1 MSRLVKFLIIIFLS
15 FNLLFVTFLFYPT
28 QRLFNQ
34 FKPTETVKIVDRHE
48 ALLYEVLNEKGRQTF
63 LSLSDI
69 PQSLQDAFIAV
80 EDRRFYE
87 HSGVD
92 FQSILRAIW
101 QNISAGEVVSGG
113 STITQQLAR
122 NMIGINK
129 ERTFF
134 QKIKESLL
142 ALKVSRFTD
151 KDTVFEMYLN
161 SIYFGGLAYGVE
173 AASQQYF
180 DKSAAHLDLAESAF
194 LAGLPQAPNR
204 FNPYRHFEEAKERQE
219 AVLLAMLDSQMI
231 TKSSFDQSISEF
243 LNIRSSSFNKRAPHF
258 VDYVLSNGGPDGG
271 PNSGV
276 VRTTLDL
283 GLQEKIDAVVY
294 SDLTFLE
301 HYNITNAAVVVMDAK
316 TGEILVMLGGKDYSD
331 ESIQGQVNVATSLRQ
346 PGSSIKPLVYATAF
360 EKGWDA
366 SIIITDEPVHFETV
380 DGLPYSPKNFDL
392 IYHGE
397 VTAAE
402 ALAQSLNV
410 PAVKTLEFVGLEN
423 FLVMA
428 ERFGISTFTQSPD
441 YYGLA
446 LALGSGEVQLLELVN
461 AYATFANHGNRPL
474 IRSIKIENLNL
485 AYRQAGS
492 KFEKNSKSQNSNIN
506 VISPKTAQLISS
518 ILSSNALRMP
528 AFGEENPLHF
538 SFSVAAKTGTT
549 RNFRDNWTVGYTD
562 DYVVGVWV
570 GNAKGDVME
579 GVSGISG
586 AGPIFHKIMNL
597 LHEATGTSLTVKP
610 LKIEVSSRVDV
621 PDQFRIISPFANDL
635 FLFDSNKPA
644 EFQKIQ
650 LSASENAEWLVDG
663 QFVGEGKEVLWP
675 LEKGHHE
682 VRASYDGEERVVG
695 IEVR

>member
-1 MSRLVKFLIIIFLS
+1 MSRLVKFIIIIFLS

-101 QNISAGEVVSGG
+101 QNLSAGEVVSGG
-113 STITQQLAR
+113 STITQQLVR

-180 DKSAAHLDLAESAF
+180 DKSAAHLDLAESSF

-219 AVLLAMLDSQMI
+219 TVLLAMLDSQMI

-258 VDYVLSNGGPDGG
+258 VDYILSNGGADWGANGG
-271 PNSGV
+271 LIK
-276 VRTTLDL
+276 TTLDL
-283 GLQEKIDAVVY
+283 GLQEKIEDVVY

-301 HYNITNAAVVVMDAK
+301 HYNITNVAVVVMDAK

-366 SIIITDEPVHFETV
+366 STIIADEPVHFETA

-392 IYHGE
+392 QYHGE
-397 VTAAE
+397 VTVAE

-461 AYATFANHGNRPL
+461 AYATFANHGKRPF
-474 IRSIKIENLNL
+474 IQSL
-485 AYRQAGS
+485 ASDSAD
-492 KFEKNSKSQNSNIN
+492 E
-506 VISPKTAQLISS
+506 VEVVSPKTAGLISS
-518 ILSSNALRMP
+518 ILSNNSLRMP

-538 SFSVAAKTGTT
+538 SFPVAAKTGTT

-597 LHEATGTSLTVKP
+597 LHEATDTKLTV
-610 LKIEVSSRVDV
+610 SDV
-621 PDQFRIISPFANDL
+621 NLNFEFGISNNQFPMNGVISEFRIISPFSNDL

-650 LSASENAEWLVDG
+650 LTASKNSEWFVDG

-682 VRASYDGEERVVG
+682 VQATYDGEERVVG